1 MLQQQLFNKIFY
13 AAQSTGNVLSA
24 LKNVTADHP
33 YFGMAHFF
41 SLKNANQSV
50 ANFADKAAQT
60 ALFFN
65 SPFYLQSLLSE
76 ENAEVKMENQ
86 FIETKSVEEVLIPQ
100 SLDPEIVA
108 IITKE
113 NLTETATK
121 EAVTQKNE
129 DQLLYEPLHASDYF
143 ASLGIKLSE
152 DAFASD
158 KLGKQLK
165 SFTAWLKTMKKVNAD
180 KLPVVSASTETAVKT
195 QAEKSNMEEDIV
207 TEPMAEAYILQN
219 KREKAMDIYNKLSLL
234 NPAKSAY
241 FAAKID
247 SLK

>member
-1 MLQQQLFNKIFY
+1 MPQQKLFHTIFN
-13 AAQSTGNVLSA
+13 AAQSTAEVPAAVQNIIA
-24 LKNVTADHP
+24 EHP
-33 YFGMAHFF
+33 YFAMAHFF
-41 SLKNANQSV
+41 SLKNTDEKAT
-50 ANFADKAAQT
+50 NFADKAAQT

-65 SPFYLQSLLSE
+65 SPFYLQSLLKKE
-76 ENAEVKMENQ
+76 KVEVKIENE
-86 FIETKSVEEVLIPQ
+86 FIETKPVEEVFIPKT
-100 SLDPEIVA
+100 LEPEIVEITPEEKITQVA
-108 IITKE
+108 IEESVTPKKE
-113 NLTETATK
+113 F
-121 EAVTQKNE
+121 
-129 DQLLYEPLHASDYF
+129 QLLFEPLHASDYF
-143 ASLGIKLSE
+143 ASQGIKLSD
-152 DAFASD
+152 DALGGD

-195 QAEKSNMEEDIV
+195 QAEKSNVEEEVV

-219 KREKAMDIYNKLSLL
+219 KPEKAIDIYNKLSLL